1 MEAAKSELPTSDSTN
16 VTTDEV
22 IRVPLRSNRQAT
34 EPDPFD
40 AVLAAGATS
49 IAEIEQLM
57 RELQATRDYLK
68 TEGERVRSINARYA
82 NLTQTASA
90 SVKIISE
97 SIGKW
102 RNNELEAAFPAEART
117 RRSNP
122 SPTVMPLPVA
132 AQFNDAWPRGR
143 AAVDPVGGTDG

>member
-1 MEAAKSELPTSDSTN
+1 MEVAKSELPTDSAN

-22 IRVPLRSNRQAT
+22 VRVPLRSNRQAT
-34 EPDPFD
+34 VADPCD
-40 AVLAAGATS
+40 AILAAGATS
-49 IAEIEQLM
+49 VAEIEQLM
-57 RELQATRDYLK
+57 GELQATRDYLQS
-68 TEGERVRSINARYA
+68 EGERVRSMNARYA

-102 RNNELEAAFPAEART
+102 RNSELEAAFPADART

-122 SPTVMPLPVA
+122 SPAVMQLSTA
-132 AQFNDAWPRGR
+132 AQFNDGWPRGR
-143 AAVDPVGGTDG
+143 AAAAPGVGEG